1 MTMNKIIKNT
11 LISSRPFNILSC
23 FPTYVW
29 LAFISLVIS
38 LSACDNPDLNNFKTP
53 LGLDTFGTKSIYV
66 DTIIA
71 RTKLMAPLKSLDYT
85 KDLIGCYNN
94 DFNVGKAVASA
105 YINFRLPSY
114 TVKFPA
120 GAKCN
125 SITLTLKYSDSAGY
139 FGNINEEQ
147 TWQVFEVTEKLKYD
161 SLYNSNSKPIVNNT
175 PIGSWTGV
183 FVPKDTILTINL
195 DPSFANKLLS
205 APDTVLSTND
215 LFTNFF
221 RGIAIIPDENVS
233 QGAIVYFL
241 LNNAK
246 TTLTLKF
253 NDTGKVVFPV
263 NSYSARFA
271 NFKHDY
277 TGSEIGKQLADSIN
291 NYKTEFNDLI
301 LESMAGTQ
309 VNIQIP
315 HIKHMIDSGL
325 VAIHR
330 AELFFPVDIN
340 SPYYANLPASLL
352 LVKSDAQNQLTNIAD
367 RLEVF
372 YGGLLNKSKTG
383 YTFIITRHIQ
393 QLLQEYLKNPYYI
406 DKYTLT
412 LIIPS
417 DNPIIASPVLLLNRD
432 QNNKPAITLKIWYS
446 KM

>member
-1 MTMNKIIKNT
+1 
-11 LISSRPFNILSC
+11 
-23 FPTYVW
+23 
-29 LAFISLVIS
+29 
-38 LSACDNPDLNNFKTP
+38 
-53 LGLDTFGTKSIYV
+53 
-66 DTIIA
+66 
-71 RTKLMAPLKSLDYT
+71 
-85 KDLIGCYNN
+85 
-94 DFNVGKAVASA
+94 
-105 YINFRLPSY
+105 
-114 TVKFPA
+114 
-120 GAKCN
+120 
-125 SITLTLKYSDSAGY
+125 
-139 FGNINEEQ
+139 
-147 TWQVFEVTEKLKYD
+147 
-161 SLYNSNSKPIVNNT
+161 
-175 PIGSWTGV
+175 
-183 FVPKDTILTINL
+183 
-195 DPSFANKLLS
+195 
-205 APDTVLSTND
+205 
-215 LFTNFF
+215 
-221 RGIAIIPDENVS
+221 
-233 QGAIVYFL
+233 
-241 LNNAK
+241 
-246 TTLTLKF
+246 
-253 NDTGKVVFPV
+253 
-263 NSYSARFA
+263 
-271 NFKHDY
+271 
-277 TGSEIGKQLADSIN
+277 
-291 NYKTEFNDLI
+291 
-301 LESMAGTQ
+301 MAGTQ